1 MEVEIL
7 VAKWMRVIEAED
19 AEEEDVGVAFQREV
33 LTVLS
38 RLASRVERIAVV
50 VERME
55 FRRGQKRREVE
66 KEIDKDAEGSEEESS
81 EESDE
86 EME

>member
-1 MEVEIL
+1 
-7 VAKWMRVIEAED
+7 MRVMEAED
-19 AEEEDVGVAFQREV
+19 AEEEDVGAAFWREV

-38 RLASRVERIAVV
+38 RLASGVERIVAVA
-50 VERME
+50 EGME
-55 FRRGQKRREVE
+55 FRRRQERRKAE
-66 KEIDKDAEGSEEESS
+66 KETDKDAEGSEEESL